1 VFEIVDSGE
10 DMTSLLENLQ
20 EKNLK
25 IAETMKEQK
34 LGIASFYMRAGQPV
48 GKAPQQEEAQE

>member
-1 VFEIVDSGE
+1 
-10 DMTSLLENLQ
+10 MTSLLENLQ